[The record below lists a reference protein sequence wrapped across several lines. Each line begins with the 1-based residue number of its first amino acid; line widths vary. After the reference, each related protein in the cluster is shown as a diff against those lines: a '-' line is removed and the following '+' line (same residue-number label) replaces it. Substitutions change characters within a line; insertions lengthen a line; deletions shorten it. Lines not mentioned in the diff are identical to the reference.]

1 MGEDLYQYLRETP
14 WPEVRDRIR
23 STATAGGIRSLE
35 TAASIGTLADHVG
48 VVPASDRVLDEVWE
62 SLNHAQHPVSWLTPR
77 LLAAERCAYS
87 AFGFRSDNLRWEVPP
102 QDPRLPAGTDR
113 FEGPFP
119 IDNEAV
125 CLTQAR
131 DRGPSYT
138 YAGACFLTEPGAPIG
153 QQTLQ
158 LMVSAMIPSTPILGG
173 CIGSFASR
181 LHPDAVIRCFAD
193 HAMQWPFREPIGY
206 AGSRLAV
213 WRALAMLT
221 GQRSAPSSIEVFDA
235 VREGVWCAIE
245 PRMDRVGWP
254 DRVSNCYAYVN
265 ESRGETSIMM
275 WDNGKED

>member
-1 MGEDLYQYLRETP
+1 MSVH
-14 WPEVRDRIR
+14 VRTEIR
-23 STATAGGIRSLE
+23 PLDAHLPR
-35 TAASIGTLADHVG
+35 G
-48 VVPASDRVLDEVWE
+48 V
-62 SLNHAQHPVSWLTPR
+62 
-77 LLAAERCAYS
+77 
-87 AFGFRSDNLRWEVPP
+87 
-102 QDPRLPAGTDR
+102 DR

-119 IDNEAV
+119 IDDEAV
-125 CLTQAR
+125 RLTQAR
-131 DRGPSYT
+131 DRGPSFT
-138 YAGACFLTEPGAPIG
+138 YAGACFLTEPGEPIG

-158 LMVSAMIPSTPILGG
+158 LMLSTMIPLTPILGG

-181 LHPDAVIRCFAD
+181 LHPDVVIRCFAD

-221 GQRSAPSSIEVFDA
+221 GKGSAPTSVEVLDA

-254 DRVSNCYAYVN
+254 DRVSNCYAHVD
-265 ESRGETSIMM
+265 ESRGETNIMM